1 MDRQVEFQA
10 NGKVY
15 ALRYTFRAFRRVWAE
30 KGLGIKAL
38 CDTLDGGDL
47 ALLSYVF
54 GVGLDSWRIHAA
66 ARANPFTD
74 DEVLDILDALPQ
86 VRITQLVAQA
96 IQAGA
101 CEAPKA
107 EPGKTPAPSQAGE
120 TSSGPPPAQA

>member
-38 CDTLDGGDL
+38 CDALDGGDL

-54 GVGLDSWRIHAA
+54 GVGLDSWRIHSKM
-66 ARANPFTD
+66 RADPFTS
-74 DEVLDILDALPQ
+74 DEVDDILDGLPQ

-107 EPGKTPAPSQAGE
+107 EPGTTPGPSQAGE
-120 TSSGPPPAQA
+120 SFNGPPLAQA